1 MIRQA
6 LCNSYKHDLLAHQS
20 EDVFKIALYTFH
32 AALSKDTTAYTE
44 THEVVG
50 EGYEAGGQVLDG
62 FTALLEGDTALLDW
76 TTDPMWPASTISA
89 RGALIYN
96 DTQGQRAVAVLDFG
110 ETVVSKNGRFTVPL
124 PDATEES
131 ALIRITG
138 TA

>member
-6 LCNSYKHDLLAHQS
+6 LCNSYKRDLLADQAK
-20 EDVFKIALYTFH
+20 DVFRLALYTFR
-32 AALSKDTTAYTE
+32 AALSKDTTVYTE

-50 EGYEAGGQVLDG
+50 EGYVAGGQVLDG
-62 FTALLEGDTALLDW
+62 FSASLVDDTAFLDW
-76 TTDPMWPASTISA
+76 TTDPVWPASTISA

-131 ALIRITG
+131 ALIRIV
-138 TA
+138 